1 MRRTLHVLIAMLAVL
16 ALVAAACAEDEEPQA
31 SATSPTSA
39 ASPTGTG
46 TETTATPTET
56 ETALPGE
63 GMLACEVTDTGGVD
77 DKSFNQ
83 VTHDGLVRATEEL
96 GVEESVLESQADTDY
111 APNIQTFIDQGC
123 DIIITVGFL
132 LGDATQV
139 AAEAN
144 PDQKF
149 AIVDFAYDP
158 VIPNV
163 LGLTFQTDQ
172 AAFLAGYLAAGMT
185 KTGKVATYGGINI
198 PTVTIFMNGLL
209 AGVRSYNQDNG
220 TAVEVLGWDGTDG
233 AFTGNFDNQD
243 DGRRLT
249 DDFISEGADI
259 ILPVAGPVGFGTTAA
274 AQDAGDVSVIWVD
287 VDGCVSAE
295 EFCPLFLTTIEKH
308 IDTAVFDAIASVV
321 DGTFEG
327 GFYSGTLEN
336 DGIGIAPFHEFED
349 DVPTELAD
357 RIEELKQGIIDGSV
371 SVNPADYPA

>member
-1 MRRTLHVLIAMLAVL
+1 MRRTLHVLIAMLAGL
-16 ALVAAACAEDEEPQA
+16 ALVAAACAEDEDA
-31 SATSPTSA
+31 SQTGTSPASPPTGTATDTA
-39 ASPTGTG
+39 ASPTD
-46 TETTATPTET
+46 TA
-56 ETALPGE
+56 TALPGE
-63 GMLACEVTDTGGVD
+63 GILACQVTDTGGID

-83 VTHDGLVRATEEL
+83 ISHDGLARAVTEL
-96 GVEESVLESQADTDY
+96 GVEESVLESQGDTDY
-111 APNIQTFIDQGC
+111 APNIQAFIDQGC

-132 LGDATQV
+132 LGDATQA

-172 AAFLAGYLAAGMT
+172 AAFLAGYVAAGT
-185 KTGKVATYGGINI
+185 TQSGKVATYGGINL
-198 PTVTIFMNGLL
+198 PTVTIFMNGFL
-209 AGVRSYNQDNG
+209 AGIRSYNQDNG
-220 TAVEVLGWDGTDG
+220 TAVELLGWDGTDG

-259 ILPVAGPVGFGTTAA
+259 IMPVAGPVGFGTTAA

-295 EFCPLFLTTIEKH
+295 EFCDLFLTSVEKH
-308 IDTAVFDAIASVV
+308 IDQVVFDAVAQVV

-327 GFYSGTLEN
+327 GFYTGTLEN
-336 DGIGIAPFHEFED
+336 DGVGIAPFHEFED
-349 DVPTELAD
+349 DVPAELAA
-357 RIEELKQGIIDGSV
+357 RVEELKQGIIDGSV